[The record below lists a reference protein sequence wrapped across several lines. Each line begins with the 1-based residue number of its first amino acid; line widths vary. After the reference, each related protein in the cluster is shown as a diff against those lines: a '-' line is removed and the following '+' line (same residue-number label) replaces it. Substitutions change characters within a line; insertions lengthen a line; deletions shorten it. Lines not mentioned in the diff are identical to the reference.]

1 MKKSIIT
8 ITLISIFA
16 TTSLAIACDN
26 DYLDHNTIKY
36 STQAETTVKSDSIL
50 VQVTGYATT
59 TLEKQNDVEKQI
71 SDNVNNIVKSEW
83 KVKNIEQ
90 TTSNSGAINITIKLQ
105 ARISQSDL
113 NNLQRAFENQNKSS
127 GMRLAVDVLDYNP
140 PARDIQVAKQ
150 KLIIKL
156 FNDTKDYLAN
166 FNKQTNSNYTI
177 QSIQYI
183 DVDNYQPRNNLVLM
197 KTAYSGDANSNSSNP
212 VAVTQDINIKA
223 NVTFME
229 K

>member
-1 MKKSIIT
+1 MKKNIIP
-8 ITLISIFA
+8 ITLVSLFA
-16 TTSLAIACDN
+16 TTSFAIACDN
-26 DYLDHNTIKY
+26 DCLDHNTIKY

-59 TLEKQNDVEKQI
+59 TLEKQNEVEKQI
-71 SDNVNNIVKSEW
+71 SDNVKNIVKSDW

-90 TTSNSGAINITIKLQ
+90 TTSNSGAINITVKLQ
-105 ARISQSDL
+105 ARITQSEL
-113 NNLQRAFENQNKSS
+113 NNLQRTFENQGKSS
-127 GMRLAVDVLDYNP
+127 GMRLVADVLDYNP
-140 PARDIQVAKQ
+140 PAKDIQAAKQ
-150 KLIIKL
+150 KLMIKL
-156 FNDTKDYLAN
+156 FNDTKDYLTN

-183 DVDNYQPRNNLVLM
+183 DVDTYQPRNNLMLM
-197 KTAYSGDANSNSSNP
+197 KTAYSGDASSNSSSP

>member
-1 MKKSIIT
+1 MKKKIIS
-8 ITLISIFA
+8 ITLVSLFT
-16 TTSLAIACDN
+16 TTSFAIAFGDCH
-26 DYLDHNTIKY
+26 YHNTIKY
-36 STQAETTVKSDSIL
+36 SAQAETTVKSESIL

-59 TLEKQNDVEKQI
+59 TFEKQNSIEKQI
-71 SDNVNNIVKSEW
+71 SGNVNNIVKSNW
-83 KVKNIEQ
+83 KVKKIEQ
-90 TTSNSGAINITIKLQ
+90 TASNSGAINITIKLQ

-113 NNLQRAFENQNKSS
+113 NKLQTAFENQDKSS
-127 GMRLAVDVLDYNP
+127 GTKLVVDVLDYNP
-140 PARDIQVAKQ
+140 PAKDIQAAKQ
-150 KLIIKL
+150 KLMIKL

-183 DVDNYQPRNNLVLM
+183 DVDDGYQPRNNLMLM
-197 KTAYSGDANSNSSNP
+197 KTSYNANASSNSYNTI
-212 VAVTQDINIKA
+212 AVSQCINIKA